1 MQTNQAKAQRAVL
14 ITFLIVLAGVIY
26 LMSTGESI
34 NVNERL
40 VFVANTGTVRINPG
54 LAWQTRKPALV
65 QLLIDDASSVGAPM
79 GIQYVA
85 LDTFYV
91 LADTVPDAEGRYRDH
106 VLVYTARDTRGA
118 RSSFALNLMLAS
130 RSYWVDRHALRQQR
144 TAHPDAAPFERAP
157 ACVHSAQAPV
167 GSCLLEGGPSTG
179 WRCRCTT
186 AGTLVP

>member
-1 MQTNQAKAQRAVL
+1 MQSNQAKAQWGVL
-14 ITFLIVLAGVIY
+14 ITFLLVLAGVIY
-26 LMSTGESI
+26 LMSSGESI

-40 VFVANTGTVRINPG
+40 VFVANSGTVRINPG

-65 QLLIDDASSVGAPM
+65 QLLLDDASSVGAPM

-91 LADTVPDAEGRYRDH
+91 LADTTPDAEGRYRDH
-106 VLVYTARDTRGA
+106 VLVYTARDARGA
-118 RSSFALNLMLAS
+118 RSSFALNLMLAQ
-130 RSYWVDRHALRQQR
+130 RSYWVDRHGLRRQR
-144 TAHPDAAPFERAP
+144 AAHPGAAAFERAP

-179 WRCRCTT
+179 WRCSCTT
-186 AGTLVP
+186 SGSLVP